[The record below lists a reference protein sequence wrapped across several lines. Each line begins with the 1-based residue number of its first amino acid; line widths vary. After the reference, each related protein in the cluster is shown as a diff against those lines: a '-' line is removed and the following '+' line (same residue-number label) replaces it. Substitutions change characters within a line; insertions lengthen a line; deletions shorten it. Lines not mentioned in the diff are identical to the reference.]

1 MAQAVNVLHK
11 DSCGCGK
18 SELELFTVPPTQ
30 IEMNKGF
37 WESVDPV
44 ASVQT
49 SDTIEFLCA
58 ANPDVYTDLANSYLH
73 VKAKITKI
81 KSCKSC
87 GKCRCCEYR
96 TKGALSSF

>member
-30 IEMNKGF
+30 IEMNKGV
-37 WESVDPV
+37 WESARVDPV

-49 SDTIEFLCA
+49 SDTIVLLMPTSTQTWQTATF
-58 ANPDVYTDLANSYLH
+58 T
-73 VKAKITKI
+73 
-81 KSCKSC
+81 
-87 GKCRCCEYR
+87 
-96 TKGALSSF
+96 